1 MLYSL
6 TKEELNTDR
15 NVIEA
20 MNGFYDDTGDFN
32 TVITSDLE
40 LSLGRMINIIIDENS
55 NEILM
60 LSTSSYYNK
69 HYFITDKINKLDD
82 VFYENKDK
90 CFKIVKTFPDK
101 IESVGVYKCGILPN
115 NNLFQLSELPKSNSM
130 NLISGITYYVFI
142 NKYKFDPHQKELIG
156 KYSVYRKNG
165 KSYFYSFIPLDLL
178 YTEYPYLSTLFNYIN
193 RGGDETVLLHEEVS
207 DLIVVSKTSERTESG
222 FYNDGCWNSIVQMK
236 GDPSIYR
243 HRVETLII
251 DNSFRVFL
259 KFIDSTIKYRIP
271 GGSTEISRTNIEQA
285 VAECRE
291 EARINV
297 KNIKYTNQT
306 YTEKTKVP
314 KWLKDSDI
322 PIVYDS
328 LYTEV
333 YVAEFDSM
341 DSRYVDVKD
350 RDETIRSG
358 RFYNISEVY
367 NILKPEHKN
376 ALKWYYTNIK
386 HISESEKRRLF
397 NTIFTEEKLS
407 SEDRKKLE
415 TNIFGIP
422 SLRKYPLNDRK
433 HVLSAITYFRKAK
446 PRYRKELAENIF
458 RSMNKYGISKESVG
472 RDNPLYYYLNKEEK

>member
-15 NVIEA
+15 NVIKEL
-20 MNGFYDDTGDFN
+20 NGFYDDTGDFN

-101 IESVGVYKCGILPN
+101 IESVGAYKCGILPN

-193 RGGDETVLLHEEVS
+193 QGGDETMLLHEEVC
-207 DLIVVSKTSERTESG
+207 DMIVVSKTDERTESG
-222 FYNDGCWNSIVQMK
+222 FYINGCWNSILQFK
-236 GDPSIYR
+236 GDPSVYR

-297 KNIKYTNQT
+297 KNIKYSNQT

-314 KWLKDSDI
+314 KWLKGIDI
-322 PIVYDS
+322 PMVYDS
-328 LYTEV
+328 IYTEV
-333 YVAEFDSM
+333 YVAEFNSM
-341 DSRYVDVKD
+341 DSRYVNVRD

-386 HISESEKRRLF
+386 HISESEKKRLF

-415 TNIFGIP
+415 ADIFGIP